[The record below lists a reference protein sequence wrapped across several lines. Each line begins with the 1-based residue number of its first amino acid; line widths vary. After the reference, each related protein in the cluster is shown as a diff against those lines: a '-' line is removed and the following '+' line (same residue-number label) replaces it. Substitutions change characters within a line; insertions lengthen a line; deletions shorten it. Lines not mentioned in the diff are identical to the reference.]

1 MPTASTAQHRASC
14 HPLATCHDAKVS
26 LVEIRTTRI
35 VDNAALRDL
44 LDPSE
49 IERAERKR
57 DPLPFVGAHALMRT
71 ALGERLGVDPG
82 SLRFERHCLTCGTD
96 QHGKPRIMGHLD
108 LHMSLSY
115 TDRLAVLAMSEDGE
129 VGVDVEDVTEAD
141 FDGFEAVTLAAEEM
155 AALEGYE
162 GDSLLAARAKVWAR
176 KEAVLKATG
185 DGLVVDPTEVV
196 VTGPREPPALVGWH
210 SDRAEPGPIALADVP
225 LAQPDHRAAVALIA
239 SGDITLR
246 A

>member
-1 MPTASTAQHRASC
+1 M
-14 HPLATCHDAKVS
+14 VS

-49 IERAERKR
+49 LERADRKS

-71 ALGERLGVDPG
+71 VLGERLGVDPV
-82 SLRFERHCLTCGTD
+82 SLQFERHCPTCGTN
-96 QHGKPRIMGHLD
+96 QHGKPRITGHLD

-115 TDRLAVLAMSEDGE
+115 TDRLAVLALSEDGE
-129 VGVDVEDVTEAD
+129 VGVDVEDLTEAD
-141 FDGFEAVTLAAEEM
+141 FDGFEAVTLAAEE
-155 AALEGYE
+155 ATGFEGYQ
-162 GDSLLAARAKVWAR
+162 GDELLAARAQVWAR

-196 VTGPREPPALVGWH
+196 VTGPGQPAALLGWH
-210 SDRAEPGPIALADVP
+210 SEHDAPDPIALADVP